1 MKKIYNLVLTVLT
14 ILLLLFISFTKL
26 NASAHWVDMSAY
38 QGFIDVVCSY
48 GPMVLLCLF
57 AFGSILISK
66 FLFIIVLI
74 LLVVFTVCMFAPDW
88 IASVFGGSSSAMFG
102 LFLRV

>member
-1 MKKIYNLVLTVLT
+1 MKKMYNLVLTILT
-14 ILLLLFISFTKL
+14 IMLLLFMSFNKL
-26 NASAHWVDMSAY
+26 NAAAHWVDMSAC

-48 GPMVLLCLF
+48 GPIVLLCLY

-74 LLVVFTVCMFAPDW
+74 LLIIFTVCMFAPNW
-88 IASVFGGSSSAMFG
+88 LASVFGGGSSAVFG
-102 LFLRV
+102 MFLRL